1 MALFAQT
8 MSSPLWVGLAGR
20 AWLRGFPA
28 TLAVVS
34 YQWLR
39 ALHIIFVVTWFAA
52 LFYIFRLYVYHVEN
66 AGKREITDLLEV
78 MERRLYRGISTPAM
92 VLTTVF
98 GVWLWSRGFSGYL
111 HSGWFHVKLTM
122 LVFLFGYH
130 FYSGKVRKD
139 LAAGRCRLT
148 SRQCRLINEVPTV
161 ILITIVIMAVV
172 KPF

>member
-1 MALFAQT
+1 
-8 MSSPLWVGLAGR
+8 MS
-20 AWLRGFPA
+20 FH
-28 TLAVVS
+28 
-34 YQWLR
+34 WLR
-39 ALHIIFVVTWFAA
+39 ALHIIFVVTWFAG

-78 MERRLYRGISTPAM
+78 MERRLYRGICWPAM

-98 GVWLWSRGFSGYL
+98 GVWLWSRNFSGYL
-111 HSGWFHVKLTM
+111 QSGWFHVKLTA
-122 LVFLFGYH
+122 LAGLFAYH
-130 FYSGKVRKD
+130 FYSGKIRRD

-161 ILITIVIMAVV
+161 ILLTVVIMAVV